1 LDAQTG
7 AELWRF
13 AGDDRVY
20 SSPAIANSVVYVGSG
35 DFNLYALDAVS
46 GTELW
51 RFYTGDTV
59 YSSPAVVDGVVYVGS
74 RDSNV
79 YAIGAPN
86 SAEPPAPMNTDLETG
101 GMAQVT
107 ANTVMRGAPTSTAVE
122 RAELAENTIVTIT
135 GESET
140 VGDTVWWPVT
150 VDETGDQG
158 WVDEAALEPT
168 GNAPD

>member
-1 LDAQTG
+1 
-7 AELWRF
+7 
-13 AGDDRVY
+13 
-20 SSPAIANSVVYVGSG
+20 
-35 DFNLYALDAVS
+35 
-46 GTELW
+46 
-51 RFYTGDTV
+51 
-59 YSSPAVVDGVVYVGS
+59 
-74 RDSNV
+74 
-79 YAIGAPN
+79 
-86 SAEPPAPMNTDLETG
+86 
-101 GMAQVT
+101 MAQVT

-135 GESET
+135 GESKT